1 MKGLLHI
8 YIGDGKGKTTA
19 ALGLALR
26 ASGVGMRVLY
36 CQFLKSE
43 TSNELN
49 ALALLPNITVLKG
62 EPTDG
67 FLFFMDEERRNIAL
81 KSAQARLDMVYTH
94 IKSGEYNL
102 VVLDEFLWL
111 LDTDLMP
118 IEKAC
123 AFISSRSPSCEL
135 VLTGGHAPDD
145 LIALADYVS
154 DIHKIKHPFDKDI
167 PARPGIEF

>member
-1 MKGLLHI
+1 MNGLLHI

-26 ASGVGMRVLY
+26 ASGAGMHVLY

-43 TSNELN
+43 TSSELD

-67 FLFFMDEERRNIAL
+67 FLFFMNDERRSMAL
-81 KSAQARLDMVYTH
+81 KNAQARLDMVNSH
-94 IKSGEYNL
+94 MKSGEYDL

-118 IEKAC
+118 IERAYT
-123 AFISSRSPSCEL
+123 FVSSRSPSCEL
-135 VLTGGHAPDD
+135 ILTGGHAPDE

-154 DIHKIKHPFDKDI
+154 DVQMIKHPFDNDV
-167 PARPGIEF
+167 PARRGIEF